1 MKVEKEVVGVGP
13 RVTTFV
19 VDREKS
25 KRRKRKYSSGVR
37 PIAEIERGVSR
48 VLDRLATAVEEGIYE
63 WRKGSD
69 RSARRKRDGALRD
82 APQNLAMAVSRTIR
96 VASRAPVDAA
106 KVIPKLRLRKV
117 SRRLVSTILG

>member
-1 MKVEKEVVGVGP
+1 MTVRKEVVGVGP
-13 RVTTFV
+13 KVTTFV
-19 VDREKS
+19 VEREKS
-25 KRRKRKYSSGVR
+25 KRRKRKYSEGIR
-37 PIAEIERGVSR
+37 PFAEIERGASR
-48 VLDRLATAVEEGIYE
+48 VLDRLASAVEEGIYE
-63 WRKGSD
+63 WRKEGD

-82 APQNLAMAVSRTIR
+82 APENLAKAFSRTLR